1 MAIGHEMSWIS
12 VVKVVLGFR
21 FATVWFRFQ
30 RFQLQRVFFSLGC
43 DLSFDCA
50 WLNLQCR
57 LRQLHHRMACQRL
70 GVLLGVFKSW
80 QQVQQKRW
88 SSSSNSAS
96 IVATNP
102 LTTVLFLQVASQ
114 YGGPIHAVE
123 WRYQVQAARLG
134 VPHLHRSFLAFVWML
149 LTLSTVILVFC
160 DVKVS
165 MKKCDVFDFI
175 SVQIRYVICVC
186 YELCDAT
193 STSSK
198 HNSITQNDW

>member
-1 MAIGHEMSWIS
+1 MSEIILKHRYLNGYRPWNELSIS

-57 LRQLHHRMACQRL
+57 LRQLHHRMACQPL

-114 YGGPIHAVE
+114 YGTHTCRGMTVPSPSREA
-123 WRYQVQAARLG
+123 WCAAFASYFLG
-134 VPHLHRSFLAFVWML
+134 VCLDAIDLEYCDTCFLWCQSKYEEVWR
-149 LTLSTVILVFC
+149 VWFHFC
-160 DVKVS
+160 
-165 MKKCDVFDFI
+165 
-175 SVQIRYVICVC
+175 
-186 YELCDAT
+186 T
-193 STSSK
+193 
-198 HNSITQNDW
+198 N

>member
-1 MAIGHEMSWIS
+1 MLEQGILNVGDH
-12 VVKVVLGFR
+12 VKTQILEWLSAMKWVEHLCRQGSSRLPVCD
-21 FATVWFRFQ
+21 
-30 RFQLQRVFFSLGC
+30 SLVQVSEIPTPTCLLFTGC

-57 LRQLHHRMACQRL
+57 LRQLHHRMACQPL

-114 YGGPIHAVE
+114 YGTHTCRGMTVPSPSREA
-123 WRYQVQAARLG
+123 WCAAFASYFLG
-134 VPHLHRSFLAFVWML
+134 VCLDAIDLEYCDTCFLWCQSKYEEVWR
-149 LTLSTVILVFC
+149 VWFHFC
-160 DVKVS
+160 
-165 MKKCDVFDFI
+165 
-175 SVQIRYVICVC
+175 
-186 YELCDAT
+186 T
-193 STSSK
+193 
-198 HNSITQNDW
+198 N